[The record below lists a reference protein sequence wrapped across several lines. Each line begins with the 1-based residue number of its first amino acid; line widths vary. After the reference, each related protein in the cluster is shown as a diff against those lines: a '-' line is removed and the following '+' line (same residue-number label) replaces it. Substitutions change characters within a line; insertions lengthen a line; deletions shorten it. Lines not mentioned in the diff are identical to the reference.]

1 MSGVSRHGS
10 GRAPPGVVF
19 TTGVGRTCPECSQPV
34 AACECAARR
43 AEVEV
48 HKSAQI
54 AAAAAATGDKPLV
67 KLRRA
72 TAQRGGK
79 VVTLVEGVPLAGE
92 ALAEIA
98 RTLKRKCG
106 AGGTVHDGVIEIQGD
121 QRDRLATELER
132 RGYAVK
138 RVGG

>member
-1 MSGVSRHGS
+1 MSGVSRQGS

-19 TTGVGRTCPECSQPV
+19 TTGVGRTCPDCSQPV

-43 AEVEV
+43 AQAEA
-48 HKSAQI
+48 HI
-54 AAAAAATGDKPLV
+54 AARLAAAATGNKPLV

-79 VVTLVEGVPLAGE
+79 VVTLIEGVPLAGE

-98 RTLKRKCG
+98 RALKRKCG

-121 QRDRLATELER
+121 QRDRLAAELER
-132 RGYAVK
+132 RGYLVK
-138 RVGG
+138 CVGG